1 MLSSVRVIVGQIRS
15 ELMKEPW
22 VFTTFVPADPK
33 VLIHRP
39 VFLPR
44 INLSAGASSQG
55 NPFTDMYLVLSSGR
69 KIPKRLI
76 RKQMAYH

>member
-1 MLSSVRVIVGQIRS
+1 MGQIRS

-22 VFTTFVPADPK
+22 VFTMFVPANSK
-33 VLIHRP
+33 VLIRRP

-44 INLSAGASSQG
+44 INLSARGSSQG
-55 NPFTDMYLVLSSGR
+55 NAFTDMYLVLSSGR